1 VLDDLLSRRADEP
14 FTAEEA
20 VEMRIANAVLPAGEV
35 ARHARRMAER
45 FNGLPP
51 SAVRDTKELLR
62 RWSRARVLEAI
73 DAEAVVF
80 RERLSSPEASE
91 AFTAFFQ
98 QRSPDF
104 SAFS

>member
-1 VLDDLLSRRADEP
+1 
-14 FTAEEA
+14 
-20 VEMRIANAVLPAGEV
+20 
-35 ARHARRMAER
+35 
-45 FNGLPP
+45 
-51 SAVRDTKELLR
+51 VRDTKELLR

-73 DAEAVVF
+73 DAEAAVF